1 MTLFDEV
8 TFRHPVLRINNRDHN
23 IEFYKKLGFKLVNEE
38 NAIAEFSTKQ
48 KKASFVIEES
58 PSPYTHAVEGTK
70 KLNKV
75 VVKIPNADEVTA
87 ILGNGVAVERLFKGK
102 NGYAFETLSPEGDLF
117 LLHSEDDIQQ
127 LTEIDSVNFPKNDE
141 LKEVSDFS
149 FESMTL
155 NVADEAA
162 AHAFYDDV
170 FEGQFPLDIQF
181 VQAQGADLAVDPL
194 ETWDVEILECQV
206 PDNYDLKA
214 LASFLEDK
222 GQTVYL
228 DKKAS
233 VLVLSDPSNIEIWFI
248 K

>member
-1 MTLFDEV
+1 MTLFDDV
-8 TFRHPVLRINNRDHN
+8 TFRHPVLRVNNRDQN
-23 IEFYKKLGFKLVNEE
+23 IAFYQTLGFKLIHEE
-38 NAIAEFSTKQ
+38 NATAEFSSRQ
-48 KKASFVIEES
+48 KNARFVIEES
-58 PSPYTHAVEGTK
+58 PAPTTRAVEGTK
-70 KLNKV
+70 KVNKI
-75 VVKIPNADEVTA
+75 VVKIPNADDVRA
-87 ILGNGVAVERLFKGK
+87 ILGNGIAVERLFKGK

-117 LLHSEDDIQQ
+117 LLHSEDDIQA
-127 LTEIDSVNFPKNDE
+127 LTEVASIDFPKNTD
-141 LKEVSDFS
+141 LKELSDFS

-162 AHAFYDDV
+162 ARAFYNDV

-194 ETWDVEILECQV
+194 ETWDVEILECHV
-206 PDNYDLKA
+206 PDHYDLKA

-233 VLVLSDPSNIEIWFI
+233 ILVLSDPSNIEIWFI

>member
-70 KLNKV
+70 KLNK
-75 VVKIPNADEVTA
+75 I
-87 ILGNGVAVERLFKGK
+87 AVERLFKGK

-162 AHAFYDDV
+162 ARAFYDDV